1 MRRSLLPYFIA
12 LLLPL
17 LASAQN
23 EAPVN
28 EDFAKGIKATNTFAF
43 NDHLNV
49 MQVSTDDENFDLIA
63 IDDKMQIVW
72 KTSLAGYGIK
82 TDKLKGKII
91 ALASS
96 DHSMFKGTNNT
107 FKAYVVDPATG
118 KVLAD
123 KVVYK
128 STDEYVEFP
137 QMYTG
142 DGEFFK
148 LAVRQSG
155 FKRKIHVGVPIFS
168 FFAYNGYVKEYNE
181 TKNLQVIEYN
191 DKLDSVSSFKP
202 AKSNGIFISLA
213 WNKHA
218 DMFIGWLNGP
228 SIEVYKYDAGKTV
241 PSNQLTVPVSL
252 KEDKAVIPSK
262 SLLLQPAEDKNIL
275 YYSLLYRNPDKDTEL
290 GIGKL
295 DFETNKKSYVTQVID
310 KANLKV
316 IKKAFVPVNKD
327 IDDVDLGYG
336 GGMGLK
342 YMNEV
347 DGKVILTVAS
357 NATVSSGVSS
367 GGVYYL
373 EYAPI
378 INVFDKDLNLKFQQ
392 VLPSNSYYPSRPL
405 QTGYHVI
412 KNKLYMVAN
421 TKKGLT
427 KNLGVFGILDINTGK
442 WDKMELLSKKHIS
455 NSDYSEGPSILWFG
469 NSFIVPYFA
478 PKTFAFTKSNVSLQ
492 LNQY

>member
-1 MRRSLLPYFIA
+1 MTKA
-12 LLLPL
+12 LLTFLSILILPVL
-17 LASAQN
+17 VSAQN
-23 EAPVN
+23 EPLIY

-43 NDHLNV
+43 NDHLNI
-49 MQVSTDDENFDLIA
+49 MQVSVDDENFDLIA
-63 IDDKMQIVW
+63 VNDKMQIVW

-96 DHSMFKGTNNT
+96 DHSSFKGTNNT
-107 FKAYVVDPATG
+107 FKAYVVDPANG

-142 DGEFFK
+142 DGAFFK
-148 LAVRQSG
+148 LAVRRSG
-155 FKRKIHVGVPIFS
+155 FKRKIHVVTPIS
-168 FFAYNGYVKEYNE
+168 FFTNSYEKEFNE

-241 PSNQLTVPVSL
+241 PSNQLTAPISIKVDDS
-252 KEDKAVIPSK
+252 ARPSEN
-262 SLLLQPAEDKNIL
+262 LLLQPSENSNVL

-316 IKKAFVPVNKD
+316 IKKAFVPINKD
-327 IDDVDLGYG
+327 IDDVDFGYG

-342 YMNEV
+342 YMDEV
-347 DGKVILTVAS
+347 DGRVILTIAS
-357 NATVSSGVSS
+357 NATVSSSVNS

-373 EYAPI
+373 EYAPL
-378 INVFDKDLNLKFQQ
+378 INVYDKDLNLKFQQ
-392 VLPSNSYYPSRPL
+392 VLPSNSYYPSRKL
-405 QTGYHVI
+405 QTGYHII

-427 KNLGVFGILDINTGK
+427 ANIGVFGILDLNSGK
-442 WDKMELLSKKHIS
+442 WDKMERLSKKHIS
-455 NSDYSEGPSILWFG
+455 NSEYSEGPSILWFG

-478 PKTFAFTKSNVSLQ
+478 PKTFAFSKKNVTLQ